1 MLRSTRTFNQVIKR
15 NKVTLPKLNW
25 EFNELEPYILGK
37 INELH
42 YTKHH
47 QTYVNGFNDATS
59 KLKELEVKLQSA
71 ERPLLVS
78 QEINSLQQNLKFH
91 SGGYINHVLF
101 WENLSPN
108 MEKSTNGKGGV
119 HSLNKNTAL
128 YQLIT
133 KQYGSVDNLIAAFKK
148 SLMGVQGSGWSFL
161 VYSPVSNALEIVQTY
176 NQDSVPVGKGV
187 VLLAID
193 AWEHAYYLQYQNRK
207 AEYFD
212 AVWNVVNWEVVSDR
226 LEKLIAK

>member
-1 MLRSTRTFNQVIKR
+1 MFKNNTLVRQVIKR

-25 EFNELEPYILGK
+25 EFNELEPYIMGK

-59 KLKELEVKLQSA
+59 KLKELEVKLQTE
-71 ERPLLVS
+71 ERPLFVA

-91 SGGYINHVLF
+91 SGGYINHCLF

-108 MEKSTNGKGGV
+108 MEKSSSGKGGV
-119 HSLNKNTAL
+119 HSLNKDTAL
-128 YQLIT
+128 YQLVV
-133 KQYGSVDNLIAAFKK
+133 KQYGSLDNLIAAFKK

-161 VYSPVSNALEIVQTY
+161 VYSPVSNSLEIVQTY

-212 AVWNVVNWEVVSDR
+212 AVWNVVNWEVVAQR